1 MIAICDD
8 RGNKKY
14 AARRDEV
21 RRREREDSARRA
33 VYSYGELS
41 LTADTHAASVSA
53 ASVSLTRTEYAILKL
68 LMQNPEQII
77 SREVMLERISEDT
90 PDCTEGSLKTHISN
104 LRGKLRDATGKD
116 HIESVWGIGFR
127 LRPES

>member
-1 MIAICDD
+1 MIEICDD

-53 ASVSLTRTEYAILKL
+53 ASVYLTRTEYAILKL
-68 LMQNPEQII
+68 LMQNPHGYVSGAQMAY
-77 SREVMLERISEDT
+77 RCR
-90 PDCTEGSLKTHISN
+90 
-104 LRGKLRDATGKD
+104 
-116 HIESVWGIGFR
+116 
-127 LRPES
+127 